1 MKIIFK
7 AERPKNIFFLWTL
20 ILTIVE
26 VDFSVLS
33 IIYFTAGI
41 MFAPYKKTV
50 DGLEEHFQVNYLSH
64 FYLTLLLIDVLKDS
78 GTDNSHSRIV
88 NLTSVVHKVGNI
100 DIDNLCKR

>member
-1 MKIIFK
+1 M
-7 AERPKNIFFLWTL
+7 
-20 ILTIVE
+20 TIVE

-33 IIYFTAGI
+33 IICFTAGI
-41 MFAPYKKTV
+41 MFAPYKETV

-78 GTDNSHSRIV
+78 GTDNLHSRIV

-100 DIDNLCKR
+100 DIDNLCER